1 VGINGRII
9 HRSRNSFGQI
19 IVADYVG
26 KRSLYL
32 DGDTLQ
38 SCMYLNN
45 PTALVMEYSHAMM
58 SAMLFNP
65 PGRVLLIGLG
75 GASLVKFLLRFSPR
89 IQIEVAEINPAVIEI
104 ARSFFFLETGI
115 EQISIYQGAGQELV
129 GRRLAEG
136 KRYDMVLIDAF
147 DDKGPARALLQREFL
162 FNCRQLLSSGGVFAI
177 NLWNRPEDGFGENYS
192 LLAEIF
198 EDNILK
204 LLLAESYANAI
215 AFGFDAQIKA
225 GLLHK
230 LRKSA
235 KTLGK
240 GTGINFTK
248 HLRALYW
255 QNFS

>member
-9 HRSRNSFGQI
+9 HRSRNSLGQI

-38 SCMYLNN
+38 SCMFLNN

-58 SAMLFNP
+58 CALLFNT

-104 ARSFFFLETGI
+104 ARNFFFLETEM
-115 EQISIYQGAGQELV
+115 EQVSIYHSAGQELV

-136 KRYDMVLIDAF
+136 RQYDMVLIDAF
-147 DDKGPARALLQREFL
+147 DDNGPARALLQREFL
-162 FNCRQLLSSGGVFAI
+162 YKCRRLLRGGGIFAI
-177 NLWNRPEDGFGENYS
+177 NLWNRPEDGFCENYS

-198 EDNILK
+198 ESNILK

-215 AFGFDAQIKA
+215 AFGFNAQIKSDQ
-225 GLLHK
+225 LHK
-230 LRKSA
+230 LKPRA

-240 GTGINFTK
+240 TTGVNFAK
-248 HLRALYW
+248 YLRTLYW